1 MTALPPDPDPA
12 NTPNVEASVEPGET
26 PPESAQTAG
35 TANPHPPTGG
45 GMTTTAIGTIV
56 VIAVL
61 VLVFVATAVFLVGRM
76 FGVFG

>member
-12 NTPNVEASVEPGET
+12 NMQNVEASVAPGET
-26 PPESAQTAG
+26 PPESAQTSG

-45 GMTTTAIGTIV
+45 GLTTTAIATIV
-56 VIAVL
+56 VVAL
-61 VLVFVATAVFLVGRM
+61 FTALFVATAVFLVGRM